1 MQRFEIGIL
10 FDGEI
15 DIWGQPVIDSLDR
28 LKRVHQDQSPK
39 TYFRACFVRYYARNV
54 NARGERRGQGRAR
67 SVCCVLRP
75 PLFCCPAIPKRGQV
89 SLPSPRSNATRV

>member
-28 LKRVHQDQSPK
+28 LKRVHQDQSPG
-39 TYFRACFVRYYARNV
+39 TRFSAPVSCDIM
-54 NARGERRGQGRAR
+54 RG
-67 SVCCVLRP
+67 
-75 PLFCCPAIPKRGQV
+75 
-89 SLPSPRSNATRV
+89 T